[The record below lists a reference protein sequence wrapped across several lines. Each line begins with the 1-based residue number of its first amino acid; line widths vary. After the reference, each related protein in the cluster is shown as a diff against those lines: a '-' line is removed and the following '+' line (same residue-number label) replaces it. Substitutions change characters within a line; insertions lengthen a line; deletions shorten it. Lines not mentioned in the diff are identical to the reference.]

1 MSKFHINKKGIPAP
15 CKAKKGNCPLGGAD
29 GKQNHFDNMEDAQ
42 AFADQENEKKY
53 GIITSVQEDVSPV
66 EEPKKGGGSGG
77 GGDGG
82 KPKKKFKMDKS
93 LKPRETDTGN
103 ISSIKGN
110 LRGISKT
117 LSEYEEIYGMKTDDV
132 MAGADHTKALPN
144 DIVRE
149 WKNEKNDYDSTKQ
162 YLEEEIDRKID
173 TLVEIGEEESE
184 KIQSRINVYE
194 EEYGISTE
202 DMKAGKRPKDLDD
215 SSLEMWNH
223 HLKDKEKM
231 NKELNYLKGR
241 QARIINEYENS
252 KIKEEASD
260 LYLSEKESQE
270 LRERKGF
277 LYRTIATRESD
288 AVVRQVDDM
297 DDYIES
303 KARQY
308 RLSGDDFW
316 KAKPELKRNIDEFRK
331 RGYLKNAE
339 EQDAQYVAEVST
351 AMKIEAQAF
360 FASKMLGR

>member
-1 MSKFHINKKGIPAP
+1 MSKFHINKKGVPAP
-15 CKAKKGNCPLGGAD
+15 CKAKKGKCPLGGAD
-29 GKQNHFDNMEDAQ
+29 GKQNHFDSVEEAQ
-42 AFADQENEKKY
+42 AFADQENEKEY
-53 GIITSVQEDVSPV
+53 GIITNVQEDVAPV

-77 GGDGG
+77 GDGQ
-82 KPKKKFKMDKS
+82 KPKKKLKMDKA

-103 ISSIKGN
+103 ISSIKRN

-117 LSEYEEIYGMKTDDV
+117 LSEYEEIYGIKTKDV
-132 MAGADHTKALPN
+132 MAGAEHTKVLPN

-149 WKNEKNDYDSTKQ
+149 WKNEKNDYDSAKK

-184 KIQSRINVYE
+184 KIQSRIDVYE
-194 EEYGISTE
+194 KEYGITTE
-202 DMKAGKRPKDLDD
+202 DMKAGKRTKDLDE

-223 HLKDKEKM
+223 HLKDKEKI
-231 NKELNYLKGR
+231 NKELDYLKAR
-241 QARIINEYENS
+241 QAKLITEYENS
-252 KIKEEASD
+252 KIKEEAPD
-260 LYLSEKESQE
+260 LYLSEQESKE

-308 RLSGDDFW
+308 RLSSDDFW
-316 KAKPELKRNIDEFRK
+316 KAKPELKNSVDEFRK
-331 RGYLKNAE
+331 RGYLKNAGE
-339 EQDAQYVAEVST
+339 KDAQYVAEVST

-360 FASKMLGR
+360 FASKMLSR

>member
-1 MSKFHINKKGIPAP
+1 MSKFHINKKGVPAP
-15 CKAKKGNCPLGGAD
+15 CKAKKGKCPLGGAD
-29 GKQNHFDNMEDAQ
+29 GKQNHFDSVEEAQ
-42 AFADQENEKKY
+42 AFADQENEKEY
-53 GIITSVQEDVSPV
+53 GIITNVQEDVAPV

-77 GGDGG
+77 GDGQ
-82 KPKKKFKMDKS
+82 KPKKKFKMDKA

-103 ISSIKGN
+103 ISSIKRN

-117 LSEYEEIYGMKTDDV
+117 LSEYEEIYGIRTKDV
-132 MAGADHTKALPN
+132 MAGAEHTKVLPN

-149 WKNEKNDYDSTKQ
+149 WKNEKNDYDSAKK

-184 KIQSRINVYE
+184 KIQSRIDVYE
-194 EEYGISTE
+194 KEYGITTE
-202 DMKAGKRPKDLDD
+202 DMKAGKRTKDLDE

-231 NKELNYLKGR
+231 NKELDYLKAR
-241 QARIINEYENS
+241 QAKLITEYESS
-252 KIKEEASD
+252 KIKEEAPD
-260 LYLSEKESQE
+260 LYLSEQESKE

-308 RLSGDDFW
+308 RLSSDDFW
-316 KAKPELKRNIDEFRK
+316 KAKPELKNSVDEFRK
-331 RGYLKNAE
+331 RGYLKNAGE
-339 EQDAQYVAEVST
+339 KDAQYVAEVST

-360 FASKMLGR
+360 FASKMLSR